1 MTGVREQSQ
10 ANPTRFRPKTAVP
23 SRAGFD
29 RRYSGTKP
37 IYGASP
43 ESLREFVG
51 DGVSAASAESL
62 GGHLEGGR
70 GLLALVFGAVDA
82 AHGLLHQLRVEAE
95 PLDDFL
101 GAQVLLDVGPQDD

>member
-29 RRYSGTKP
+29 RRYSGTEP

-43 ESLREFVG
+43 GSLREFVG
-51 DGVSAASAESL
+51 DGVSAARAESL
-62 GGHLEGGR
+62 GSHLEGGR
-70 GLLALVFGAVDA
+70 GLLALVLGAVDA
-82 AHGLLHQLRVEAE
+82 SHGLLHQFSVEAE
-95 PLDDFL
+95 LLDDFL
-101 GAQVLLDVGPQDD
+101 GGQIL